1 MNKSK
6 IREDTL
12 TFANGIIYM
21 DHAGGSVPPRQVVL
35 AVKDYLDDLAN
46 LGAINPGFY
55 ERSLEEVTK
64 AKRKLAS
71 FINAESE
78 AEIALTKT
86 GSEAIGIVANGLR
99 WEKGDEVIVN
109 SLEITS
115 GFVPWLRLERE
126 RGIKVKT
133 VGIDR
138 QGILKV
144 DEVESLVTPKTRLI
158 LISHVSN
165 AIGTMQPVEEVG
177 KLAKENGALFMVNAS
192 QAVGQTET
200 DVEKLKCDFL
210 VAPCRKWLRGPQGL
224 GFLYCKKELITKLEP
239 SHIGWTTTKWIPEK
253 KYEHMQTC
261 ERFEAGEANFP
272 AATGLGRALDYI
284 QEVGGI
290 NTIRAEIKKLTGY
303 LLEQLSEVKGV
314 EIYGVA
320 DEKLRGGIVPFNIKN
335 IDPSLISEKTAEQ
348 KIIIEAGTFAAPLTL
363 GVFNQKKWARVCV
376 HYFNAIEDVDKFI
389 QAIKNLAK

>member
-1 MNKSK
+1 MDKTK

-21 DHAGGSVPPRQVVL
+21 DHAGGSVPSKQVVQ

-46 LGAINPGFY
+46 LGSINPSFY
-55 ERSLEEVTK
+55 ERSLQEVTM
-64 AKRKLAS
+64 AKQKLAS
-71 FINAESE
+71 FTGAESE
-78 AEIALTKT
+78 VEIALTKT
-86 GSEAIGIVANGLR
+86 GSEAIGIIANGLR
-99 WEKGDEVIVN
+99 WDRGDQVIVN
-109 SLEITS
+109 SLEVTS

-126 RGIKVKT
+126 KGVEVKT
-133 VGIDR
+133 VGIDK

-144 DEVESLVTPKTRLI
+144 DEVERLITPKTRLI

-177 KLAKENGALFMVNAS
+177 KVAKQNGVLFMVNAS

-200 DVEKLKCDFL
+200 DLKKLKCDFL

-224 GFLYCKKELITKLEP
+224 GFLYCKKELITELEP
-239 SHIGWTTTKWIPEK
+239 SHIGWTTTKWGSEK
-253 KYEHMQTC
+253 EYEHLKTC

-290 NTIRAEIKKLTGY
+290 SAIRAEIRRVTGY
-303 LLEQLSEVKGV
+303 LLEKLSEVKDV
-314 EIYGVA
+314 EIYGVV
-320 DEKLRGGIVPFNIKN
+320 DEKLRGGIVSFNIKN
-335 IDPSLISEKTAEQ
+335 VGPDLISRKMAEQ
-348 KIIIEAGTFAAPLTL
+348 KIIIEAGAFAAPLAL
-363 GVFNQKKWARVCV
+363 GTFNQKEWARACI
-376 HYFNAIEDVDKFI
+376 HYFNTEEDVDRFI
-389 QAIKNLAK
+389 QVIKNLAK